1 MTLPEN
7 TDIWPLTLRGPL
19 STNSSRVVTF
29 ARLLVH
35 NGRIY
40 VAESGDKGRTIRSV
54 TSYPM
59 PDEEYI
65 SRSKSGRVGKIGPW
79 SWSSC
84 GCASRWQSHSRDEII
99 ALDSTPALPSP
110 DQSIHAAVS
119 GDGE

>member
-1 MTLPEN
+1 MPLPEN

-29 ARLLVH
+29 ARMLVH

-40 VAESGDKGRTIRSV
+40 VAESGDKGRTIRAV
-54 TSYPM
+54 TSYEM
-59 PDEEYI
+59 PDAEFI
-65 SRSKSGRVGKIGPW
+65 SRGGRTGKIGPW

-84 GCASRWQSHSRDEII
+84 GCSSRWQQHTREEII
-99 ALDSTPALPSP
+99 ALDSSPVLPSP
-110 DQSIHAAVS
+110 GQSIHAAVS